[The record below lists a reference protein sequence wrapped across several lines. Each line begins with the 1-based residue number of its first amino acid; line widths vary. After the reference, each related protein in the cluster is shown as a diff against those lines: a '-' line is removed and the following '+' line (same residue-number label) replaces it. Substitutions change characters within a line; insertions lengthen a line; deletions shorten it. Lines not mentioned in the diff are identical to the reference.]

1 MQPRKGERA
10 DSTSDGLVLT
20 DKQLEVL
27 AAYEDDGSECWYRHP
42 CFKVLL
48 AEGVGE
54 FELMKALAQDLMEYH
69 SRERDG
75 NYIGEGE

>member
-48 AEGVGE
+48 ADGAHE
-54 FELMKALAQDLMEYH
+54 FTLLRALAVELIAF
-69 SRERDG
+69 RA
-75 NYIGEGE
+75 EGDV